1 MGHSMKNRLRFN
13 LFELSGSLAD
23 IGVFMPLAIG
33 LIKFNHVNPTSLF
46 LAAGLLY
53 IIAGIYFK
61 IPMPVQPLKAA
72 SIIAITI
79 GASAGEISAAALIMG
94 ILFVLIAY
102 LQLSGLFVKIFSRP
116 IVRGIQLSLGILLA
130 KKGIMLF
137 AGEVFS
143 AASGV
148 IVLFGKGIPVSLV
161 LGIIAVSII
170 FISKDNRRIPSA
182 LILVFI
188 GVVVSLL
195 TFILSSNHF
204 VSGPI
209 KPQLFYFRAGDLYT
223 AFFVLLLPQIPL
235 TIANSVVATK
245 DTAITYFRDKAKR
258 VSMRALCTSLG
269 LSNIISGIIGG
280 MPMCHGS
287 GGITAHYRFGA
298 RTGRANIFIGGI
310 FIIIALLFDKSAAG
324 FFSLFPV
331 SILSIMLIYIGI
343 EHAKLLRDIIK
354 IPSELSLSVAVAS
367 ISLVSGSLAMGFG
380 CGVAL
385 NLLTRGYRVIRGDI

>member
-1 MGHSMKNRLRFN
+1 MKNRLRFN

-33 LIKFNHVNPTSLF
+33 LIKFNHINPTSLF

-53 IIAGIYFK
+53 VVAGIYFK
-61 IPMPVQPLKAA
+61 IPMPVQPLKAT
-72 SIIAITI
+72 SVIAITI

-94 ILFVLIAY
+94 ILFVFVAY
-102 LQLSGLFVKIFSRP
+102 LQLSGLFLKIFSRS

-137 AGEVFS
+137 TGQVFS
-143 AASGV
+143 ASSPA

-170 FISKDNRRIPSA
+170 LISRDNKRVPSA

-195 TFILSSNHF
+195 MFILSLNHF

-209 KPQLFYFRAGDLYT
+209 KPQLFYFRAGNLYT

-258 VSMRALCTSLG
+258 VSARALCASLG
-269 LSNIISGIIGG
+269 IANIFSGIIGG

-298 RTGRANIFIGGI
+298 RTGRANIFIGSI
-310 FIIIALLFDKSAAG
+310 FIMIALLFGKSAAE
-324 FFSLFPV
+324 FLSLFPV
-331 SILSIMLIYIGI
+331 SILSIMLLYIGI
-343 EHAKLLRDIIK
+343 EHAKLIRDILH
-354 IPSELSLSVAVAS
+354 IPSELSLSVGVAG
-367 ISLVSGSLAMGFG
+367 ISLISGSLAIGFG

-385 NLLTRGYRVIRGDI
+385 NLLTKGRQAIRGNI